1 MRSDQKIFGGKYCC
15 VECFRFLSCGVI
27 CFFSGLVLAGLTIKC
42 LLWLFKHGINAYMIW
57 RNVKHHACGGHMDWY
72 LKVEQYFAGN
82 PQKHSTWNFFS
93 VSSFFPETC
102 SQMQFH
108 ISSIFMRNLENT
120 SRHHAANSEIPQFLT
135 ELFRQL
141 LRLDLGM
148 NVYIEWVKILCR
160 SKSPVKRTADGHEDC
175 GRHNTKCVCPK
186 IPHPLI
192 LSHPTKVKI
201 CILKGFF

>member
-1 MRSDQKIFGGKYCC
+1 MY
-15 VECFRFLSCGVI
+15 
-27 CFFSGLVLAGLTIKC
+27 
-42 LLWLFKHGINAYMIW
+42 W
-57 RNVKHHACGGHMDWY
+57 RNITPVVDTWTEGY
-72 LKVEQYFAGN
+72 LKVEQYSAGN
-82 PQKHSTWNFFS
+82 PQKHSTWQFFS
-93 VSSFFPETC
+93 VSSFFFPKTC
-102 SQMQFH
+102 SPMQFH

-120 SRHHAANSEIPQFLT
+120 SRRHAANSEIPQFLT

-141 LRLDLGM
+141 SSLDLGM

-160 SKSPVKRTADGHEDC
+160 SKSPVKRIADGHEDC

>member
-1 MRSDQKIFGGKYCC
+1 MPTLLE
-15 VECFRFLSCGVI
+15 ECEISRLWWTH
-27 CFFSGLVLAGLTIKC
+27 GLTNIWSSI
-42 LLWLFKHGINAYMIW
+42 LLG
-57 RNVKHHACGGHMDWY
+57 
-72 LKVEQYFAGN
+72 QN
-82 PQKHSTWNFFS
+82 PKKHSIWQFFS
-93 VSSFFPETC
+93 VSSVFSETC
-102 SQMQFH
+102 SPMQFH

-120 SRHHAANSEIPQFLT
+120 SRHHAANSEIPQFLS

-141 LRLDLGM
+141 SRLDLGM

-160 SKSPVKRTADGHEDC
+160 SKSPVKRIADGHEDC